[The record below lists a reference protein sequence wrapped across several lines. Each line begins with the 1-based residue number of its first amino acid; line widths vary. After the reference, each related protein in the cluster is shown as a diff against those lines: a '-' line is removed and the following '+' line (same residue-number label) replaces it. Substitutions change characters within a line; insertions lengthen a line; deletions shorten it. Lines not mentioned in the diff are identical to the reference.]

1 MPRLDWKRHKANNL
15 PAFFCAI
22 NRIFLFKGAI
32 MKKSSTSLV
41 FIVASL
47 FSGAALAASGETW
60 QITTKTDMPGA
71 PIAMGASTVTVCM
84 EKGKENDPKR
94 MMQQDSDCKMT
105 DIKASGNK
113 TTWKMRC
120 DRDGEK
126 MTGSGEVTHQ
136 ATSFK
141 GSTRLSGQ
149 SNGEAID
156 MTMNYSGK
164 RIGTACDPSAAAVV
178 AMPGMEN
185 MNDMM
190 GMAKSQMASEM
201 AEQCEVARYDTK
213 ELISNRFFG
222 PDAMCASKQKF
233 ACKVISK
240 DVAKKVEVFV
250 ALAKHDD
257 TSDTSIAE
265 ICKINMKA
273 ATKAI
278 CKKVDENNYEEL
290 EESCPDEARA
300 FADSERS
307 YTSSPRSSSVVT
319 DNPVGNV
326 IDGAKKL
333 KGMFG
338 F

>member
-1 MPRLDWKRHKANNL
+1 
-15 PAFFCAI
+15 
-22 NRIFLFKGAI
+22 
-32 MKKSSTSLV
+32 MKKFSTPLV
-41 FIVASL
+41 FIVACL

-84 EKGKENDPKR
+84 EKGRENDPKR
-94 MMQQDSDCKMT
+94 MMQQDSGCQVT
-105 DIKASGNK
+105 DVKTSGSK

-149 SNGEAID
+149 SDGEAVD

-164 RIGTACDPSAAAVV
+164 RIGAACDPSAPPAVV

-190 GMAKSQMASEM
+190 GMAKSQMAAEM
-201 AEQCEVARYDTK
+201 AEQCEVSRYEST

-222 PDAMCASKQKF
+222 PNAACPGKEKF
-233 ACKVISK
+233 ACKVIRK
-240 DVAKKVEVFV
+240 DVERKPEVLN
-250 ALAKHDD
+250 ALVKHDD
-257 TSDTSIAE
+257 TSDTSISD
-265 ICKINMKA
+265 ICGIDLKSVA
-273 ATKAI
+273 RTT
-278 CKKVDENNYEEL
+278 CKKVDESNYQEL
-290 EESCPDEARA
+290 EDACPDESAKIA
-300 FADSERS
+300 ASMNSGRS